1 MTASR
6 VEPIE
11 AAPVIDPSA
20 PTPHD
25 EDLRHRTARGTIV
38 NAVFQ
43 VAFAGLALIQRI
55 VVAKLLLPGQYGLW
69 SAALMIV
76 LTILFLKNAG
86 IGDKFVQQ
94 REDDQEREFQ
104 RAFTLDL
111 ALALAC
117 VALAL
122 VAVPLLAV
130 AYGNARVIGPGLVL
144 SLAIVGNSLQAP
156 VWIHYREMDFAR
168 QRLLLSVDPCVTF
181 AATIGLAIAGAGVWS
196 LVAGATIGAWTGG
209 IVALRLSPYRPR
221 WRLER
226 IAIRS
231 YFGFSWP
238 LVLANGS
245 GMLIAQGAVLAST
258 RVLGLASAGGIGVAA
273 SVSGF
278 TDGVDGIITQAL
290 YPAVCAVRDRMDLL
304 LEAFVKSNRL
314 ALLWGLPFGV
324 GVALFSPELVRFV
337 IGAKWGFATDVIGAF
352 GLVAGFDQLG
362 FNWTAFLRA
371 LDHTR
376 PIAVIGA
383 MNVIAFLAVAVPLM
397 IVDGMRGFAL
407 GWLVIGATTLATRT
421 YFLKRLFPAFSMIRH
436 SARAMAPCAPAVAA
450 VLTFRAIHGRPQ
462 TGGGALAELAGYVGI
477 VVAASVVC
485 ERALLREVLGYLRR
499 RSSTRPGPI
508 VSAGA

>member
-1 MTASR
+1 MT
-6 VEPIE
+6 
-11 AAPVIDPSA
+11 
-20 PTPHD
+20 
-25 EDLRHRTARGTIV
+25 DLRHRTARGTLV
-38 NAVFQ
+38 NAAFQ
-43 VAFAGLALIQRI
+43 VSFAALALIQRI

-69 SAALMIV
+69 SAALLIV

-104 RAFTLDL
+104 RAFTLDV

-117 VALAL
+117 VALAA

-130 AYGNARVIGPGLVL
+130 AYGNARLIAPGLVL

-156 VWIHYREMDFAR
+156 VWIYYREMDFAR
-168 QRLLLSVDPCVTF
+168 QRLLLGVDPCVAF
-181 AATIGLAIAGAGVWS
+181 VVTIGLAIAGAGVWS
-196 LVAGATIGAWTGG
+196 LVAGATAGAWTGG
-209 IVALRLSPYRPR
+209 LVALRLSPYRPR

-226 IAIRS
+226 SAIRS
-231 YFGFSWP
+231 YFSFSWP

-245 GMLIAQGAVLAST
+245 GMLIAQGAVLAAT
-258 RVLGLASAGGIGVAA
+258 RVVGLAGAGGIGVA
-273 SVSGF
+273 SSISGF

-290 YPAVCAVRDRMDLL
+290 YPAVCAVRERRDLL

-337 IGAKWGFATDVIGAF
+337 IGGRWGFATDVIAAF

-383 MNVIAFLAVAVPLM
+383 VNVIAFACVTVPLL
-397 IVDGMRGFAL
+397 IAGGMRGFAL
-407 GWLVIGATTLATRT
+407 GWLALGVTTLMLRAH
-421 YFLKRLFPAFSMIRH
+421 YLKRLFPGFSMIRH
-436 SARAMAPCAPAVAA
+436 SVRAILPCAPAVAA
-450 VLTFRAIHGRPQ
+450 VLALRAAGGPPQ
-462 TGGGALAELAGYVGI
+462 TAGAALAEVLGYVAI
-477 VVAASVVC
+477 VAAASLIC
-485 ERALLREVLGYLRR
+485 ERALLREVMGYLRR
-499 RSSTRPGPI
+499 RAAGGAAPI
-508 VSAGA
+508 VGAGA